1 MVNRIIS
8 IDIYAQL
15 GWSRSA
21 RQAVAEG
28 SQLLA
33 ALRWRPKLSSA
44 RTPVSAPR
52 TGTLTM
58 FRLLPVGQQ
67 KARHNTRS
75 PFATSGRCRLRSCP
89 FGQGGRNQS
98 DVRLAGRRRLRA
110 ARCIRRRFN

>member
-33 ALRWRPKLSSA
+33 ALRWRPSRSLGKDASGVGHRGGWAEL
-44 RTPVSAPR
+44 RP
-52 TGTLTM
+52 TGIDT
-58 FRLLPVGQQ
+58 
-67 KARHNTRS
+67 
-75 PFATSGRCRLRSCP
+75 
-89 FGQGGRNQS
+89 
-98 DVRLAGRRRLRA
+98 
-110 ARCIRRRFN
+110 